1 MVKYGVS
8 RSRQSS
14 SVSSDQS
21 RTKLRSLLRRDFLN
35 RRGCRQEIPKGGG
48 GGKTRGP
55 GRLTVTIEG
64 QGWPEIRLERSR
76 DGVVTT
82 KKSESFL
89 HYCNN
94 ERGLKF
100 RSKIRVMRASMQVRW
115 AGLETPGGLM
125 AIRCYLHT

>member
-14 SVSSDQS
+14 SVSSDQG

-35 RRGCRQEIPKGGG
+35 RRGCRQEIPKVGGR
-48 GGKTRGP
+48 GKTRGP

-76 DGVVTT
+76 DGVITT
-82 KKSESFL
+82 KKSESFFAL
-89 HYCNN
+89 
-94 ERGLKF
+94 L
-100 RSKIRVMRASMQVRW
+100 
-115 AGLETPGGLM
+115 
-125 AIRCYLHT
+125 